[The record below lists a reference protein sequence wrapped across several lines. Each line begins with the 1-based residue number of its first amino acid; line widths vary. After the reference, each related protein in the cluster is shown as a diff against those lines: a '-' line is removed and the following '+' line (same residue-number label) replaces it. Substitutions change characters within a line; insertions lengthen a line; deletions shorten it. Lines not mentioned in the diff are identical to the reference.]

1 MRIAAKII
9 ALTVATASIAGLAL
23 GVYFIQE
30 GRRVSEQRI
39 QQLEQSLRADYD
51 RRARLEVETAA
62 SMLAAIAE
70 RQQKGEIRAEE
81 AKRLGADLLRGL
93 RYDKEGYFWADTVDG
108 LNVVH
113 ATQPSLEG
121 KIRIDAVDQ
130 RGTPYM
136 RDIIRVGTSGGGYSD
151 YWFPKK
157 GGTVPLPKRAYSL
170 LVPSFGWVIGTGNYV
185 DDVDA
190 VVAAERAAATADIR
204 QRTQVL
210 LVVVIVC
217 LVVTVAVW
225 ANFGYRI
232 SRPILAITASLD
244 HLASYDFRE
253 DTSIKPF
260 ESARD
265 ETGAMAVALGTMR
278 EAVASLVAT
287 LQHSVEV
294 VKQVSGQ
301 LNATAQDVSHG
312 SSEQAASVEELT
324 STMEELALG
333 AAQAAKDAKKA
344 SDRAAG
350 VAEEVRVGT
359 GAAAEATT
367 AMRDIAGR
375 IGMVEDLAYQTNL
388 LALNAAIEAARAGV
402 HGRGFAVVAAEVRK
416 LAERSGE
423 GAKEIRAI
431 SDRSVGIAE
440 RAEALL
446 ARVAPEVERSARK
459 LQAFANAALEQDH
472 AVQQINRALEEL
484 SQVVQRQATAAE
496 EMSATSE
503 VLSSQ
508 AGALDER
515 ARAFVLDGLGHDR
528 TGEAVTKH

>member
-9 ALTVATASIAGLAL
+9 SLTVATASIAGLAL
-23 GVYFIQE
+23 GTFLVIE
-30 GRRVSEQRI
+30 GRRTSEQRI
-39 QQLEQSLRADYD
+39 EQLERTLRTDYD

-62 SMLAAIAE
+62 SMLKAIAE
-70 RQQKGEIRAEE
+70 RQQKGEIKADE
-81 AKRLGADLLRGL
+81 ARQLGADLLRGL
-93 RYDKEGYFWADTVDG
+93 RYDGEGYFWADTVDG

-113 ATQPSLEG
+113 ATQPGLEG
-121 KIRIDAVDQ
+121 KNRIDAVDPK
-130 RGTPYM
+130 GTPYM
-136 RDIIRVGTSGGGYSD
+136 RDIIQAGTSGGGYSN
-151 YWFPKK
+151 YWFPKQ
-157 GGTVPLPKRAYSL
+157 GGSVPLPKRAYSL

-185 DDVDA
+185 DDIDA
-190 VVAAERAAATADIR
+190 IVAAERTAALADIR

-210 LVVVIVC
+210 LAVVVLC

-225 ANFGYRI
+225 ATFGHRI
-232 SRPILAITASLD
+232 ARPILAITASLGR
-244 HLASYDFRE
+244 LAAYDFRE
-253 DTSIKPF
+253 DEPLKAF
-260 ESARD
+260 EAAQD
-265 ETGAMAVALGTMR
+265 ETGAMASALRAMR
-278 EAVASLVAT
+278 EAVASLIAT

-294 VKQVSGQ
+294 VKQVSTQ
-301 LNATAQDVSHG
+301 LNATSQDVSHG

-324 STMEELALG
+324 ASMQELAAG
-333 AAQAAKDAKKA
+333 AARAAEDARKA

-359 GAAAEATT
+359 SAAAETSA
-367 AMRDIAGR
+367 AMRDIAER

-402 HGRGFAVVAAEVRK
+402 HGRGFAVVAAEVQK

-431 SDRSVGIAE
+431 SDRSVGIAV

-446 ARVAPEVERSARK
+446 ARVAPEVTRSARK
-459 LQAFANAALEQDH
+459 LKAFADAAMAQDH
-472 AVQQINRALEEL
+472 TVREINRALEEL
-484 SQVVQRQATAAE
+484 SQVVQRHATAAE

-508 AGALDER
+508 ATALDES
-515 ARAFVLDGLGHDR
+515 ARAFVLEGPARDLAQG
-528 TGEAVTKH
+528 